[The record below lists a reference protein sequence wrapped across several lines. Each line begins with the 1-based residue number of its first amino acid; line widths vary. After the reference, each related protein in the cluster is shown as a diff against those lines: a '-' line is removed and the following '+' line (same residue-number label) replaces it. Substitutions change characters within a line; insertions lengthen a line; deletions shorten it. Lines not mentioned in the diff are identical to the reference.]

1 MLLGKAIGKGL
12 EHLVGPQPE
21 SAVNQALGVIQAG
34 YEENDIWTLEAL
46 ESITTQ
52 MIKLAAKT
60 TYAEILQNEVVVGA
74 EVDLGGGIIDLLTK
88 QGDLWIIT
96 DHKTKLQLKADWI
109 QRELIDAET
118 DWQLFDYAWR
128 VMNHYQTENIAIRR
142 HMGVVSPKM
151 KWWLHQKRLNAY
163 TIKRWADGANLV
175 WDSMAALKDP
185 TSLFTPT
192 MRLVECMG
200 RFGKCPMYEA
210 CHTYNQDPKMMEAL
224 YEQK

>member
-21 SAVNQALGVIQAG
+21 SAVNQALDALRAG
-34 YEENDIWTLEAL
+34 FEENDIWTLEAL

-96 DHKTKLQLKADWI
+96 DHKTKLQMKADWV
-109 QRELIDAET
+109 QKELIEAET

-128 VMNHYQTENIAIRR
+128 VRNHYQTNNIAIRR
-142 HMGVVSPKM
+142 HLGIVSPKS
-151 KWWLHQKRLNAY
+151 KWFLHQRRLNAE
-163 TIKRWADGANLV
+163 TIERWADGANLV
-175 WDSMAALKDP
+175 WEEIEAVKNGRDP
-185 TSLFTPT
+185 A
-192 MRLVECMG
+192 MRLLECMG